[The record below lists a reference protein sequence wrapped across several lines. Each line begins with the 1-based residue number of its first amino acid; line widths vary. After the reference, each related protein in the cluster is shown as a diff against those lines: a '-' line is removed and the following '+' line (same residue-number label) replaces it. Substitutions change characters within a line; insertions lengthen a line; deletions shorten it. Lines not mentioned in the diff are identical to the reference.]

1 MSFLRA
7 IEKKIRRAVLSRS
20 GGAGRIGPEDPL
32 PARLPDAPRI
42 LLLRLDRI
50 GDAIISTPALLALRR
65 RFPTGRIDVLL
76 GAKNRTVAP
85 LLPAADN
92 VYVLPKKITGG
103 LPLLLRLRRCR
114 YDVAVNLHLNRSAG
128 ASTAA
133 GLVRP
138 AIVIESPLENAFA
151 AEPDAQEHAVVMTAG
166 LLRPLGIEA
175 VTPQNERR
183 NPLRLELPADAV
195 RRAETVLR
203 DLALGSGIIAP
214 DAGGKST
221 EDFILLNVSATH
233 PSRNWPAERFAALAA
248 GLRSAG
254 LNPLLCGAPADAER
268 VRQIAAGSGARALPP
283 LNDYADFAAVAAR
296 AAAVITPDTSTVHL
310 AAALGR
316 PTVALYGSA
325 RTPSGWRPWGVPHRI
340 IRNPDGMEKIRP
352 EEVLAALQELLGSG
366 IAGADEQEQHDSTA
380 RTEIPTRSV

>member
-7 IEKKIRRAVLSRS
+7 IEKKIRRAILNRS

-32 PARLPDAPRI
+32 PVSVPDAPRI

-92 VYVLPKKITGG
+92 VYVLPKRITEG
-103 LPLLLRLRRCR
+103 LPLLLRLRRSR
-114 YDVAVNLHLNRSAG
+114 YDVAVNLHLNRSAS

-138 AIVIESPLENAFA
+138 GVVIESPLENAFA
-151 AEPDAQEHAVVMTAG
+151 AEPEAQEHAVVMTAR
-166 LLRPLGIEA
+166 LLRPLGVEA
-175 VTPQNERR
+175 VTPQNEGD

-195 RRAETVLR
+195 RRAGTVLHA
-203 DLALGSGIIAP
+203 LAVGSGTDVDDPGTTSA
-214 DAGGKST
+214 

-233 PSRNWPAERFAALAA
+233 TSRNWPAERFAELAA

-254 LNPLLCGAPADAER
+254 LNPVLCGAPADAER
-268 VRQIAAGSGARALPP
+268 VRRIAAGSGARALPP

-340 IRNPDGMEKIRP
+340 IRNPDGMEKIQP
-352 EEVLAALQELLGSG
+352 KEVLAALQELPGSG
-366 IAGADEQEQHDSTA
+366 VAGTDQQEQHDSTA